1 MNSASA
7 NVSDFGMG
15 GYELL
20 TLPSP
25 IYTLPVFAVGQMM
38 YTPFV
43 KFDASV
49 SGTGVVPRV
58 K

>member
-1 MNSASA
+1 
-7 NVSDFGMG
+7 MG